1 MMLHHYRGALLRN
14 VWLKDGFHTHETKFG
29 VGTSYDDIEGLFSA
43 ITLELCLSNHQL
55 NSESVR
61 FLRKRL
67 EMTQD
72 ELGIELGCSGQAI
85 AKWEKGE
92 VASIPMAAARLVRLL
107 ALVRISPSI
116 SLERAISEYNESTP
130 EKMVFTY
137 SSETG
142 WQCAE
147 HKHDPINA
155 KVTRTNN
162 VLDFAEILTAAGMSV
177 RIDTEAFSAFAHNDK
192 DFERHA
198 TKLAA
203 A

>member
-1 MMLHHYRGALLRN
+1 MTLHHYRGALLSN
-14 VWLKDGFHTHETKFG
+14 VWLKDGFHAHETKFG
-29 VGTSYDDIEGLFSA
+29 AGTSYDDIEGLFSA

-55 NSESVR
+55 SSESVR
-61 FLRKRL
+61 FLRKRI

-72 ELGIELGCSGQAI
+72 ELGSELGCSGQAI

-92 VASIPMAAARLVRLL
+92 VACIPMAPARLLRLL
-107 ALVRISPSI
+107 VLARIEPSI
-116 SLERAISEYNESTP
+116 SLEQAISQYNESTP

-137 SSETG
+137 ATETG

-147 HKHDPINA
+147 HKHEPINA
-155 KVTRTNN
+155 KLSRTNN
-162 VLDFAEILTAAGMSV
+162 VLDFADILTAAGMSV
-177 RIDTEAFSAFAHNDK
+177 RIDTEAFSAFAYNDK
-192 DFERHA
+192 DFESHA